1 MTGEHARNHRKTI
14 SDSKR
19 IPCNG
24 NIQKLVNRNQ
34 YLAYIQMSN
43 RMYIGKALS
52 YNNNKR
58 HKMVIKLSKKIY
70 RVYKKIL
77 KYYRRLQKEP

>member
-1 MTGEHARNHRKTI
+1 
-14 SDSKR
+14 
-19 IPCNG
+19 
-24 NIQKLVNRNQ
+24 
-34 YLAYIQMSN
+34 MSN